1 MWWVFFSRK
10 LDYEFKH
17 QNNCV
22 SICCDLKT
30 KTYLPGE
37 SLYTEFIF
45 TISVQGIRLQPAQP
59 ETWTRK
65 MSQKAL
71 KRVKQL

>member
-1 MWWVFFSRK
+1 MVCGVFFSPK

-45 TISVQGIRLQPAQP
+45 TISVQVPDI
-59 ETWTRK
+59 
-65 MSQKAL
+65 SQL
-71 KRVKQL
+71 SQRHGQERCHKRPLSA